1 MPKVTALTCP
11 SCGAPLPSDSLTCE
25 FCGARVEISAD
36 GARVVL
42 VGIAC
47 PAYGFDNAPSR
58 SFCGR
63 CGTSLI
69 QKRPNCD
76 EANAIG
82 LQYCG
87 GCGLTLAEA
96 RRLTLEKRVQEA
108 KQNGWQNPPTSAHVE
123 LCEKLKSPDETLMIF
138 IKTGSNPKL
147 RDDESGQRW
156 TTAFVVTDQSFMF
169 VEPAKMGLLRLV
181 HDAIVRRIP
190 FEEVK
195 SLMVDVPKVE
205 LVISFEGGEGRVSL
219 PIEKDQQRLQGSSY
233 WSMVCHNAARG
244 MIYYFKPFLPPRL
257 QQGWQDG
264 SLLAKLL
271 RR

>member
-1 MPKVTALTCP
+1 
-11 SCGAPLPSDSLTCE
+11 
-25 FCGARVEISAD
+25 VEISAD

-47 PAYGFDNAPSR
+47 PACGFDNAPSR

-69 QKRPNCD
+69 EKCPNCD

-96 RRLTLEKRVQEA
+96 RRLALEKRVQEA
-108 KQNGWQNPPTSAHVE
+108 KQNRWQNPPTSAHVE
-123 LCEKLKSPDETLMIF
+123 LYQKLKSPEETLIMCA
-138 IKTGSNPKL
+138 KTGCNPKL

-156 TTAFVVTDQSFMF
+156 ATAFVVTDHSFMF

-181 HDAIVRRIP
+181 HDAIVKRIP

-195 SLMVDVPKVE
+195 SLTVDVPKAE

-219 PIEKDQQRLQGSSY
+219 PIEKGQRRLRGSSF
-233 WSMVCHNAARG
+233 WSMACRQAARG
-244 MIYYFKPFLPPRL
+244 TIYYFHPFLPPRL
-257 QQGWQDG
+257 QQEWQDR
-264 SLLAKLL
+264 SPLAKLL